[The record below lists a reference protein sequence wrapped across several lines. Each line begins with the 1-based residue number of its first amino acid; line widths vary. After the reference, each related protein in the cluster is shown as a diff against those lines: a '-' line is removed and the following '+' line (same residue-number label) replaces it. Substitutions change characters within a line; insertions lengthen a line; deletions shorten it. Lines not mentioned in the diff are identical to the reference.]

1 MTTSYST
8 AIPDQAESTPPS
20 PVVSVVNGTNA
31 DLIAEV
37 ARLYI
42 RDGAEVADVTWGRGA
57 FWTKANDGRFKV
69 QGSDVAEHIATDG
82 IICADFRSLP
92 YGNESFDVVVL
103 DPPYIHNPGRHVTDS
118 RYNNSATT
126 TGMYHAD
133 IRELYRD
140 GMREAMRVLRP
151 GGKLLV
157 KGKDEIESGKQ
168 CWSQTELLLDAQ
180 AMGLYGKD
188 AFVLIPTSRTSMRR
202 WRTQKHARKVHSF
215 LWIFEKPIKGTR
227 RSFHVID
234 ENGYVTQ
241 RQARRP
247 HKEIG
252 GWCWV

>member
-82 IICADFRSLP
+82 IVQADFRSLP
-92 YGNESFDVVVL
+92 YEDESFDVVVL

-118 RYNNSATT
+118 RYNNAGTT
-126 TGMYHAD
+126 KGMYHSD
-133 IRELYRD
+133 IRELYRA
-140 GMREAMRVLRP
+140 GMQEAMRVLRP
-151 GGKLLV
+151 GGYLFV

-168 CWSQTELLLDAQ
+168 QWSQTELLLDAQ

-188 AFVLIPTSRTSMRR
+188 SFVLIPASRTSMRR
-202 WRTQKHARKVHSF
+202 WNTQKHARKVHSF
-215 LWIFEKPIKGTR
+215 LWVFEKPAKDTR

-234 ENGYVTQ
+234 EYGYVAQ
-241 RQARRP
+241 RQARQP

-252 GWCWV
+252 GWCWA